1 MIAAYHTEDEEET
14 EIIGVSQQKE
24 NAITLGMLFVTF
36 IVFLPVQ
43 VEGKHLHLVLQ
54 IIVTVAGALFLWK
67 GAKSTLTFEKLH
79 FGYIGAISYALYL
92 VHFPILRIGEY
103 LGDFYNHQPL
113 VTTTT
118 LFATFS
124 TAIFAHHIYEKPLL
138 KFGLYDNA
146 YNTLKYFLICWLIFW
161 TREWIVKPGCVENAT
176 VAANAKFRNSV
187 YRLEGGKFID
197 DGFGKSK
204 PPFGHYSYQNNTG
217 FLKIVIIGNSWATQQ
232 AHIVRKLFPPSTTSS
247 MDLFSL
253 AGHCIG
259 MHQQDPETEFV
270 MSYLEGLQP
279 DYIFVLLRYVMELQ
293 DYRYVKRRDDEILER
308 YRAGIGRM
316 SKTTKKLFLE
326 LDSPY
331 KCDEKNGNVS
341 TLDFKYDEPAFLTS
355 NPRKRL
361 RNVLNRCK
369 NCYPIDLSEPFIDRQ
384 NQILKTYDKI
394 RKLAYFD
401 NTCHLTDVGLG
412 RIEKPFQQAV
422 EKALNHTLKH

>member
-1 MIAAYHTEDEEET
+1 
-14 EIIGVSQQKE
+14 
-24 NAITLGMLFVTF
+24 
-36 IVFLPVQ
+36 
-43 VEGKHLHLVLQ
+43 
-54 IIVTVAGALFLWK
+54 
-67 GAKSTLTFEKLH
+67 
-79 FGYIGAISYALYL
+79 
-92 VHFPILRIGEY
+92 
-103 LGDFYNHQPL
+103 
-113 VTTTT
+113 
-118 LFATFS
+118 
-124 TAIFAHHIYEKPLL
+124 
-138 KFGLYDNA
+138 
-146 YNTLKYFLICWLIFW
+146 
-161 TREWIVKPGCVENAT
+161 
-176 VAANAKFRNSV
+176 
-187 YRLEGGKFID
+187 
-197 DGFGKSK
+197 
-204 PPFGHYSYQNNTG
+204 
-217 FLKIVIIGNSWATQQ
+217 
-232 AHIVRKLFPPSTTSS
+232 

-279 DYIFVLLRYVMELQ
+279 DYIFVLLRYVLELQ

-331 KCDEKNGNVS
+331 KCDGYKMDYLNRFIDVLEKNGNVS
-341 TLDFKYDEPAFLTS
+341 TLNFKYDEPAFLTS